1 MSILLLSKQAVPAL
15 VNVRDYKSMD
25 AKETALV
32 RYTDNL
38 NLYPLCANCA
48 AILTIIVGSVLLLL
62 HIVTLHGIAM
72 QWVMLGAAVGTTI
85 LLIGR
90 RYFPRF
96 CSACLLAKF
105 HFSNAYFAWKG
116 LDISPWLT
124 LISSTFFCMGCVE
137 SVQSIRIKKG
147 LNSFWLALPR
157 ALPTMIIILIGTLL
171 AMISSGYIY
180 KLIF

>member
-1 MSILLLSKQAVPAL
+1 MGILLLSKQAATPF
-15 VNVRDYKSMD
+15 VNVRDYKAMD
-25 AKETALV
+25 VKETASA

-38 NLYPLCANCA
+38 NLYRLCANCA
-48 AILTIIVGSVLLLL
+48 AILTIVVGTGFLLLD
-62 HIVTLHGIAM
+62 IVTVHGIAM

-116 LDISPWLT
+116 LDISPWFT
-124 LISSTFFCMGCVE
+124 LINSTFFCMGYVE
-137 SVQSIRIKKG
+137 SVQFMRIKKE
-147 LNSFWLALPR
+147 LNSFWLAQPR
-157 ALPTMIIILIGTLL
+157 VLPTMIIILIGTLL